1 MNMIQSGVGIET
13 VAMVL
18 GHERIETTHKYVVF
32 DIEMKKAA
40 MEKIAGQDLAKM
52 PRYKASKGLMDFLKS
67 L

>member
-18 GHERIETTHKYVVF
+18 GHERIETTHKYVVS

-40 MEKIAGQDLAKM
+40 MEKIAG
-52 PRYKASKGLMDFLKS
+52 
-67 L
+67 